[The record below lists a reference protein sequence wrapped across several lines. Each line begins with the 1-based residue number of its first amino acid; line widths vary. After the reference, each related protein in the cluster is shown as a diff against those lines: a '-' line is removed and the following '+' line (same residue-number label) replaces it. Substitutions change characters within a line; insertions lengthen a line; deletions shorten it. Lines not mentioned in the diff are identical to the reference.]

1 MGTWLPT
8 VGHRRQSEAIDE
20 THLVVQLL
28 LLCDALLQIGGLSL
42 ELAHL
47 WGTRA
52 VMGACMRRA
61 AADRRPGP

>member
-1 MGTWLPT
+1 
-8 VGHRRQSEAIDE
+8 
-20 THLVVQLL
+20 
-28 LLCDALLQIGGLSL
+28 LSL